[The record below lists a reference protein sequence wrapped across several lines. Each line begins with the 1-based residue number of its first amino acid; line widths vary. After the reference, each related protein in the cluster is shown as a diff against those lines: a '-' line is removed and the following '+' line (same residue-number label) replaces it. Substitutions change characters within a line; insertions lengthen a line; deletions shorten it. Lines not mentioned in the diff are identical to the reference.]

1 MGCTF
6 KFIQL
11 HHRELEWSYV
21 VYDVWHVVDLTD
33 ILYSLSTIVIFEW
46 KLQWKLFTWKL
57 WNIPQIKY
65 VSIKFIALYIYSIFK
80 NIKISNNYLMKHEIT
95 LQIFISFNS
104 KFHRLIKCD
113 DRFVYYIIFTLWKLW
128 SYRLVSIFLGFAS
141 EASSVSYFT
150 LYLDESCF
158 SFTNRRD
165 FRKMIENQRPS
176 QPKVNISPCSSKDN
190 IFALY
195 IPLLRHCS
203 GNFITLW

>member
-1 MGCTF
+1 MHTYCTHMYIFSLTNRQFKQTFKATVGCTF

-80 NIKISNNYLMKHEIT
+80 NTKISNNYLMKHEII
-95 LQIFISFNS
+95 LQIFISTNS
-104 KFHRLIKCD
+104 KFHQLIKYD
-113 DRFVYYIIFTLWKLW
+113 DRFVYYIIL
-128 SYRLVSIFLGFAS
+128 
-141 EASSVSYFT
+141 T
-150 LYLDESCF
+150 LYL
-158 SFTNRRD
+158 
-165 FRKMIENQRPS
+165 I
-176 QPKVNISPCSSKDN
+176 
-190 IFALY
+190 ALY
-195 IPLLRHCS
+195 RSLLGFQVKLLPYLILLCISTSPVSLSRTDAT
-203 GNFITLW
+203 FAKW